1 MNGGVMDDIND
12 ANNRFKARKPDV
24 SRRKFITTAM
34 TGAGATAV
42 TALGAD
48 KVTAIDNSE
57 AGEIKLPDE
66 FALAA
71 KVTPVKAEFP
81 MTGAQAFARVCKEE
95 GLAALFCCPG
105 NYNVVN
111 AIALE
116 GIPTYS
122 GRHEGAMCHA
132 ADAFIRVTG
141 EIAAASG
148 T

>member
-1 MNGGVMDDIND
+1 MAKK
-12 ANNRFKARKPDV
+12 ANA
-24 SRRKFITTAM
+24 SRRDFITKAM
-34 TGAGATAV
+34 AGAGATAV
-42 TALGAD
+42 TAIGTSKIARAD
-48 KVTAIDNSE
+48 SADNRQ
-57 AGEIKLPDE
+57 IKIPDE
-66 FALAA
+66 FTTPD
-71 KVTPVKAEFP
+71 KVSRPKIDFP
-81 MTGAQAFARVCKEE
+81 MTGAQVFARVCKEE

-141 EIAAASG
+141 E
-148 T
+148 